1 MNGLP
6 APDMIPVP
14 ASFADF
20 YTDKDSREF
29 TGDFWYE
36 TEFLVPEEWKG
47 RRIALR
53 FGCATHRA
61 AVYVNGFMVTR
72 HEGGFLPFTADI
84 TEVAQYNKMNRV
96 VVLINNELSKHN
108 TLWESSDFGEWKENV
123 RPFFDFLSIP
133 GLTDLSLYWL
143 YPGIDYDYTLS
154 YEISGSS
161 AKVKY
166 SVVTTGERSFAGI
179 EGCGGRT
186 AAQRGEGG
194 VLNVEEAHLYG

>member
-1 MNGLP
+1 MINYSMLYPRNTMTRRAVSLDGLWKFKLDWASSGLKEGWMNGLP

-96 VVLINNELSKHN
+96 VVLINNELSE
-108 TLWESSDFGEWKENV
+108 T
-123 RPFFDFLSIP
+123 
-133 GLTDLSLYWL
+133 
-143 YPGIDYDYTLS
+143 
-154 YEISGSS
+154 
-161 AKVKY
+161 
-166 SVVTTGERSFAGI
+166 AG
-179 EGCGGRT
+179 
-186 AAQRGEGG
+186 
-194 VLNVEEAHLYG
+194 